1 MGTHKSKDKDHKA
14 QAAEKEVSQHEEPQ
28 KAQTVN
34 IKKEEY
40 ESLREK
46 EKELQDKILRLG
58 AEFENY
64 KKRVQKE
71 RQDWIKYAG
80 ETFILELLSIVDN
93 FERAFQA
100 ADKTQ
105 DFEVLHK
112 GVEMILMEIERFL
125 KEKGVKKIEA
135 VDKQFDPHKHEA
147 IEHIE
152 CQEREENTIVEEL
165 QSGYELNGKVVRP
178 TKVKVSKKT
187 EDNEQKTENG
197 TEKSDI

>member
-1 MGTHKSKDKDHKA
+1 MRIHKSKDKDHKA
-14 QAAEKEVSQHEEPQ
+14 QMAEKEISQHEETQ
-28 KAQTVN
+28 KAKMINV
-34 IKKEEY
+34 KKEEY
-40 ESLREK
+40 ESLKEK
-46 EKELQDKILRLG
+46 ERELQDKILRLG

-105 DFEVLHK
+105 DFGVLHK
-112 GVEMILMEIERFL
+112 GVEMILIEIERFL

-135 VDKQFDPHKHEA
+135 VDKQFDPHRHEA

-178 TKVKVSKKT
+178 AKVKVSKRL
-187 EDNEQKTENG
+187 EEE
-197 TEKSDI
+197 

>member
-1 MGTHKSKDKDHKA
+1 MRIHKSKDKDHKA
-14 QAAEKEVSQHEEPQ
+14 QTAEKEVSQHEEPQ
-28 KAQTVN
+28 MAQTVN

-46 EKELQDKILRLG
+46 EKELQDKLLRLG

-100 ADKTQ
+100 ADQTQ

-178 TKVKVSKKT
+178 AKVKVSKKI
-187 EDNEQKTENG
+187 DPSPPNEKQ
-197 TEKSDI
+197 